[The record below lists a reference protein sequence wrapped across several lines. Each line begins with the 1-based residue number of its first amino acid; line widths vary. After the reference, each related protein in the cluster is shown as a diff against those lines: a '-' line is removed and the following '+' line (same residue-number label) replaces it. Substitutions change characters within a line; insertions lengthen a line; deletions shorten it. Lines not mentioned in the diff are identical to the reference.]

1 MDPSTSTSQIGSNYL
16 SLGQA
21 AQELRVSQRMVRDY
35 VYRGWLRAIGGGH
48 GRPLYFHPEDVAT
61 FRAPRRGPRP
71 AGFVEPAA
79 GPDRVEEGIVS
90 GAADWL
96 AVLGAEELARIL
108 AKPVPKQAA
117 AFERAVRARAPHL
130 MGALEARY
138 PTLSGSTIKRTLR
151 RELPDQLFRDDG
163 EDAVGAA
170 FSLIDTAHA
179 QRLRELDEACGED
192 VPVDAD
198 ED

>member
-1 MDPSTSTSQIGSNYL
+1 VDPSTSTSQIGSNYL
-16 SLGQA
+16 SLAQA
-21 AQELRVSQRMVRDY
+21 ARQLRVSQRMVRDY

-48 GRPLYFHPEDVAT
+48 GRPLYFHPEDVAA
-61 FRAPRRGPRP
+61 FRAPRRGPRS
-71 AGFVEPAA
+71 AGFVEPAP
-79 GPDRVEEGIVS
+79 GPDHVEQGIVT

-96 AVLGAEELARIL
+96 AVLGAEEMARIL

-130 MGALEARY
+130 VGALEARY

-151 RELPDQLFRDDG
+151 RELPDQLFRDDE
-163 EDAVGAA
+163 EDAEGAA
-170 FSLIDTAHA
+170 FSLIDIAYA
-179 QRLRELDEACGED
+179 QSRQELDGAWGED